1 MAQNSRWAD
10 RIALAIAVIGIIA
23 TGFIA
28 DRVYERIPHLEDE
41 FALLWQAEV
50 IAEGDLYRPSPEHE
64 RSFLIPFVVDFEG
77 RRFGKYAPGWPATLS
92 LGARMDAAGWVNP
105 LLSGAALWFTY
116 RLARKLLN
124 PGLSLLAELLLLS
137 SPMFLMLS
145 GTLMSHMLSLLLAI
159 AFMLAWWDLFLYG
172 GSDAEIPRGL
182 LVSVA
187 GASIGLLFLT
197 RPLTAVAIAFPF
209 GIHAVLLLVHTSRR
223 EGAALFG
230 LAVLGAALAALLLLW
245 NWALTGDALTNPYT
259 LWWPYDR
266 IGFGPG
272 IGVTQSGHSLYWAY
286 YNTRFSLQA
295 GLHDLFG
302 WPYLSWILIPF
313 GLIALS
319 RRAGM
324 WLLGSVFISLVL
336 AYGFYWIGSWLF
348 GPRYYFEAL
357 PGLAIVSAGGF
368 GWLGGWTTG
377 SSGALRVRR
386 LVSLAVVTG
395 LLLINVVFYL
405 PRRVGG
411 MQGLYGIDRQS
422 ASPFEVSQPDQSLII
437 IRAPRWFHYARY
449 LYQVEPFS
457 DSQLLIAWSRGD
469 EIDGRLMR
477 SYPHRAIYYY
487 DVEND
492 VIELVPPR

>member
-1 MAQNSRWAD
+1 MAQNSRCAD
-10 RIALAIAVIGIIA
+10 RIALAIAVIGIGV

-50 IAEGDLYRPSPEHE
+50 MAEGDLYLPSPEHE

-77 RRFGKYAPGWPATLS
+77 RRFGKYAPGWAATLS
-92 LGARMDAAGWVNP
+92 LGARLDAAGWVNP
-105 LLSGAALWFTY
+105 LLSGAVLWFTY
-116 RLARKLLN
+116 RLARKFLN

-137 SPMFLMLS
+137 SPMLLMLS

-159 AFMLAWWDLFLYG
+159 TFMLAWWDLFLDG
-172 GSDAEIPRGL
+172 GSGAVIPRGL
-182 LVSVA
+182 LVFVG

-197 RPLTAVAIAFPF
+197 RPLTAVAVAFPF
-209 GIHAVLLLVHTSRR
+209 VIHAMLLLVRASNSERKALLGVGLS
-223 EGAALFG
+223 GAAI
-230 LAVLGAALAALLLLW
+230 AALLLLW

-286 YNTRFSLQA
+286 YNTRFSLQV

-302 WPYLSWILIPF
+302 WPYLSWVLIPF

-319 RRAGM
+319 KRPGA
-324 WLLGSVFISLVL
+324 WLLGSVFFSLVL

-357 PGLAIVSAGGF
+357 PGLAIMSAGGF
-368 GWLGGWTTG
+368 GWLGGWLAG
-377 SSGALRVRR
+377 SRGSVRVRR
-386 LVSLAVVTG
+386 LLSLGG
-395 LLLINVVFYL
+395 LALLFLFNVVFYL

-422 ASPFEVSQPDQSLII
+422 ASPFEVSHPDRSLILV
-437 IRAPRWFHYARY
+437 RAPRWFQYARY

-477 SYPHRAIYYY
+477 SYPHRTIYYY

-492 VIELVPPR
+492 FLELVPLE